1 MANDSGSP
9 VNANTD
15 REYSASSTSAPGA
28 GSSSA
33 ELVKSEQ
40 LDLNPGNNANGAIS
54 SAAGVAERSSPSDN
68 NPAAVSAAAAVQGH
82 EFAAGM
88 HHQGQRYAAAE
99 QQLDYSAYG
108 SGNGYGQYY
117 ASANSAAGTPSGGG
131 GAYLNQLM
139 AASFPYPHLYS
150 SAAASSLHG
159 LNGPAE
165 AGLEE
170 YSQQLA
176 TADSSEQ
183 LSQQQQHH
191 LQYSALE
198 GADESQT
205 GPIRGGYSAR
215 SEHGG
220 HVWRPY

>member
-1 MANDSGSP
+1 M
-9 VNANTD
+9 
-15 REYSASSTSAPGA
+15 
-28 GSSSA
+28 
-33 ELVKSEQ
+33 
-40 LDLNPGNNANGAIS
+40 
-54 SAAGVAERSSPSDN
+54 AERSSPSDN

-88 HHQGQRYAAAE
+88 HQQGQRYAAAE